1 MYTLLNVTKS
11 VRIFMETRRKFIK
24 KTIGIVSSIGI
35 FFSPFFGVIR
45 SIYAKT
51 RKIVLPKWTKM
62 KSLVNKNPADL
73 DTRNLKIIPLKDFGT
88 MGITDYEVNL
98 VNWRLEISGHVKTP
112 VALRYEDLLSM
123 PSIERNILLIC
134 PGVFANHGTWKG
146 ISIQDLMK
154 MAGAKD
160 GVTHITVGGPEGA
173 YENTQRYPI
182 ADIFSDKV
190 FLAYQVNG
198 KPLPQKHGFP
208 LRVVAEGYYGYD
220 WVKYVYK
227 VTVDKI

>member
-1 MYTLLNVTKS
+1 
-11 VRIFMETRRKFIK
+11 METRRKFIK

-182 ADIFSDKV
+182 EDIFSDKV